1 MTEPNDRNYF
11 QRRAI
16 RERAIAGTCKD
27 KSIASV
33 HQRLA
38 DEYEKRAS
46 GEPTTLK
53 AARES

>member
-1 MTEPNDRNYF
+1 MTEPDDRNYF

-16 RERAIAGTCKD
+16 REREIAGTCKD

-33 HQRLA
+33 HKHLA
-38 DEYEKRAS
+38 EEYEKRAS

-53 AARES
+53 VARDS